1 MNINKLLLISIIF
14 FVLLV
19 GFALAQT
26 EQIISFQLLNPEI
39 GVGIWII
46 NTFLAVLV
54 VIFTTLVSRSSATSS
69 QYACGFIV
77 ISTIFLTLLTV
88 NQALKSLDLL
98 QIGGLKRIL
107 LFLFLIFLLIGLYK
121 LRRKNIDD
129 ISKRSTI
136 YQNNRFK
143 YG

>member
-69 QYACGFIV
+69 QYAWGFIV